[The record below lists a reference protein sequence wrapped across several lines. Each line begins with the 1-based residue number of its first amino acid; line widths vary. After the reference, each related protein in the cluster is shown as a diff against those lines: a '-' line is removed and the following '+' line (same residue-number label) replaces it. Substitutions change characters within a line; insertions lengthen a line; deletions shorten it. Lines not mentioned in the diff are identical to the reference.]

1 MASAEITQSIFDL
14 TSAAGAQ
21 FFAMLLGAFL
31 ASLGGFSVAWVL
43 DRLERKRE
51 ERSTALVMLDL
62 LTSLNVM
69 TNLARDARGRG
80 DPYGPLTMRLI
91 TGCRRDLEVYER
103 NRERIADIA
112 DPNVRAEIYQC
123 MTRLTLSLDGIL
135 SESELIERLDDTLG
149 EMRLAGDQLKL
160 ADLTKQREERNW
172 RRNSSFDFM
181 METVRDLGEPLAAKL
196 RVIAKAVPQS
206 LHEVVARQTAASS
219 TPAPTAAQS
228 PKPQAAPADV

>member
-14 TSAAGAQ
+14 TSTAGAQ

-43 DRLERKRE
+43 DLLERRRE

-80 DPYGPLTMRLI
+80 EPYGPLTMRLI

-103 NRERIADIA
+103 NRERIADIT
-112 DPNVRAEIYQC
+112 DPAVRSQIYTC
-123 MTRLTLSLDGIL
+123 MTRITMAIEGVLAETESIRAAEDAMAAAHVDG
-135 SESELIERLDDTLG
+135 RAD
-149 EMRLAGDQLKL
+149 KL
-160 ADLTKQREERNW
+160 AEIARLRETRVV
-172 RRNSSFDFM
+172 RRDASFDFM
-181 METVRDLGEPLAAKL
+181 VTSMNETWGPLSARL
-196 RVIAKAVPQS
+196 RTIAKSASGNVHELVSANAAAV
-206 LHEVVARQTAASS
+206 
-219 TPAPTAAQS
+219 APP
-228 PKPQAAPADV
+228 PKDA

>member
-1 MASAEITQSIFDL
+1 MTASAEITQSIFDL

-80 DPYGPLTMRLI
+80 DPYGPLTMRLL

-103 NRERIADIA
+103 NRERIADIT
-112 DPNVRAEIYQC
+112 DPAVRSQIYTC
-123 MTRLTLSLDGIL
+123 MTRVTMAIEGVLAETESIRAIDDAAHDARAHGSSDKLDNLTR
-135 SESELIERLDDTLG
+135 ERDSR
-149 EMRLAGDQLKL
+149 MV
-160 ADLTKQREERNW
+160 
-172 RRNSSFDFM
+172 RRDASFDFM
-181 METVRDLGEPLAAKL
+181 VTSMNETWGPLSGRL
-196 RVIAKAVPQS
+196 REIAKSPS
-206 LHEVVARQTAASS
+206 GNVADLVSANVT
-219 TPAPTAAQS
+219 TGAPP
-228 PKPQAAPADV
+228 PKP

>member
-43 DRLERKRE
+43 DLLERRRE

-80 DPYGPLTMRLI
+80 EPYGPLTMRLI

-103 NRERIADIA
+103 NRERIADIT
-112 DPNVRAEIYQC
+112 DPAVRSQIYTC
-123 MTRLTLSLDGIL
+123 MTRITMAIEGVLAET
-135 SESELIERLDDTLG
+135 ESIRAAEDAIA
-149 EMRLAGDQLKL
+149 AGAVADKL
-160 ADLTKQREERNW
+160 AELTRLRETRVV
-172 RRNSSFDFM
+172 RRDASFDFM
-181 METVRDLGEPLAAKL
+181 VTSMNETWGPLSARL
-196 RVIAKAVPQS
+196 RTIAKSASGNVHDLVSANVAAV
-206 LHEVVARQTAASS
+206 
-219 TPAPTAAQS
+219 APPP
-228 PKPQAAPADV
+228 PKDA

>member
-103 NRERIADIA
+103 NRERIADIT
-112 DPNVRAEIYQC
+112 DPAVRSQIYTC
-123 MTRLTLSLDGIL
+123 MTRITMAIEGVLAETESIRTINDTVDNARAHGSSDKLDNLTR
-135 SESELIERLDDTLG
+135 ERDA
-149 EMRLAGDQLKL
+149 RVI
-160 ADLTKQREERNW
+160 
-172 RRNSSFDFM
+172 RRDASFDFM
-181 METVRDLGEPLAAKL
+181 VTSMNETWVPLSARL
-196 RVIAKAVPQS
+196 REIAKSPS
-206 LHEVVARQTAASS
+206 GNVAEIVSANVAAGASPPKSS
-219 TPAPTAAQS
+219 
-228 PKPQAAPADV
+228 

>member
-1 MASAEITQSIFDL
+1 MASAEITASIFDL

-43 DRLERKRE
+43 DLLERKRE

-103 NRERIADIA
+103 NRERIADIT
-112 DPNVRAEIYQC
+112 DPAVRSHIYTT
-123 MTRLTLSLDGIL
+123 MTRVTMAIEGVLAETESIRAVEDAIADGGGDKHDSLAH
-135 SESELIERLDDTLG
+135 ERDARML
-149 EMRLAGDQLKL
+149 
-160 ADLTKQREERNW
+160 
-172 RRNSSFDFM
+172 RRDSSFDFM
-181 METVRDLGEPLAAKL
+181 VASMNEAWVPLSTRL
-196 RVIAKAVPQS
+196 REIAKS
-206 LHEVVARQTAASS
+206 RSGDVAEIVSSNIATAA
-219 TPAPTAAQS
+219 PP
-228 PKPQAAPADV
+228 PKPGA

>member
-103 NRERIADIA
+103 NRERIADIT
-112 DPNVRAEIYQC
+112 DPAVRSQIYTC
-123 MTRLTLSLDGIL
+123 MTRITMA
-135 SESELIERLDDTLG
+135 IEGVLAETDSIRAIDDTAHDARARGNSDKLDN
-149 EMRLAGDQLKL
+149 LA
-160 ADLTKQREERNW
+160 RERDARTV
-172 RRNSSFDFM
+172 RRDASFDFM
-181 METVRDLGEPLAAKL
+181 VTSMNETWGPLSGRL
-196 RVIAKAVPQS
+196 REIAKSPSGNVSDIVSAN
-206 LHEVVARQTAASS
+206 VAAGAPPSKSS
-219 TPAPTAAQS
+219 
-228 PKPQAAPADV
+228 

>member
-1 MASAEITQSIFDL
+1 MKAELTQTIFDV
-14 TSAAGAQ
+14 AGLNSQ
-21 FFAMLLGAFL
+21 FVAILIGAFL
-31 ASLGGFSVAWVL
+31 ASAGGFSVTWLL
-43 DRLERKRE
+43 DRLERKRQQ
-51 ERSTALVMLDL
+51 RSIALVCLDL
-62 LTSLNVM
+62 LTSLSVM
-69 TNLARDARGRG
+69 THLAQNARGRG
-80 DPYGPLTMRLI
+80 DPYGPFTMRLVR
-91 TGCRRDLEVYER
+91 GCLRDLDVYER

-135 SESELIERLDDTLG
+135 SESELIERLDATLG

-172 RRNSSFDFM
+172 RRDSSFDFM